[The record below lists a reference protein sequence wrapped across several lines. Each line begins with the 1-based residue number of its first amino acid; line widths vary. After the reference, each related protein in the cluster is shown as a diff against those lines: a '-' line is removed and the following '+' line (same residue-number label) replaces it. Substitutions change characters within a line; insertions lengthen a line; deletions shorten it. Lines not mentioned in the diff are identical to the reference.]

1 MSRRALLVMAAE
13 AVVLTA
19 VGARADPS
27 GVLVAALTE
36 QGADNRGALPQGMAT
51 ADLARYRELF
61 DLQRRRHWA
70 EAEALMPMLGD
81 NLLLGHLL
89 AQRLLS
95 PKAPR
100 ADYAELAAWLERYAD
115 LPQAYRIYK
124 LALARKPHSAAK
136 PRAPEPPPV
145 SASDRLWR
153 QGLAAWRGGD
163 FAGAADQL
171 TRLAD
176 DPRLDG
182 PERARAAFWA
192 ARANL
197 RAHRA
202 RLLVPLLRIA
212 ADTADQFYGALAQR
226 MLDDVVD
233 FDRGA
238 DMRASWGLARL
249 MIRYPAARRML
260 ALAAIGEQD
269 LAKADLRCLSAQA
282 PSDLIPD
289 LAALTQGFGRSNA
302 TPRRTIAERAGAPAR
317 PPLPAWQPADGYRLD
332 PHLVHAVVRA
342 ESGFDPLARS
352 PRGALGL
359 MQIMPD
365 TARHVAARTRIAYAG
380 DDWLLDPA
388 NNLTV
393 GQAWLR
399 QLADR
404 PTVHGSLLHLLAAY
418 NAGEGRLQGW
428 LANELEPAADDPL
441 LFIESVPISE
451 TQAYLKKVLANLWA
465 DQALTGET
473 SPSLRALAENRW
485 PEVDPVPRPK
495 PKPSVEGMSDARAN

>member
-1 MSRRALLVMAAE
+1 MPNSRP
-13 AVVLTA
+13 
-19 VGARADPS
+19 GS
-27 GVLVAALTE
+27 K
-36 QGADNRGALPQGMAT
+36 
-51 ADLARYRELF
+51 
-61 DLQRRRHWA
+61 
-70 EAEALMPMLGD
+70 
-81 NLLLGHLL
+81 
-89 AQRLLS
+89 S
-95 PKAPR
+95 
-100 ADYAELAAWLERYAD
+100 YAD
-115 LPQAYRIYK
+115 LPQAGRVYK
-124 LALARKPHSAAK
+124 LALARKPDGAAK
-136 PRAPEPPPV
+136 PRAPESQPV
-145 SASDRLWR
+145 SASDRLWQ

-269 LAKADLRCLSAQA
+269 LAKAELRCLSAQA

-289 LAALTQGFGRSNA
+289 LAALTQGFDRSNA
-302 TPRRTIAERAGAPAR
+302 TPRRTIAERAGAAR
-317 PPLPAWQPADGYRLD
+317 LARRSRHGSPRTATGSIRI
-332 PHLVHAVVRA
+332 LVHAVVRA

-399 QLADR
+399 QLADG

-485 PEVDPVPRPK
+485 PEVDPVPRARK
-495 PKPSVEGMSDARAN
+495 PKPSVEVMSYARAN